1 MKRIASVFLPLALAL
16 PMVVYGAQEG
26 SGRERDRI
34 VQQVRKEI
42 NSLTNYG
49 VFDSINYEMDGS
61 TVTLQGY
68 ASRPTL
74 KDSAERVVAKIEGV
88 DKVINQIEVL
98 PLSNMDDGIRARMYR
113 AIYGDNVLSRYNP
126 SRGPIMFSPARIAGG
141 ITNDPPIGL
150 HSIHLVVRNGN
161 VLLTG
166 VVDNKADS
174 DRANIVA
181 NGVFGVFSV
190 NNQLQI
196 ASKTRKK

>member
-1 MKRIASVFLPLALAL
+1 MRRIASIFLAISLAL
-16 PMVVYGAQEG
+16 PVFASGAQQG

-34 VQQVRKEI
+34 IQQVSKEI
-42 NSLTNYG
+42 NTLTNYG
-49 VFDSINYEMDGS
+49 VFDSINYEVDGS

-74 KDSAERVVAKIEGV
+74 KDSAERVVGKIEGV

-98 PLSNMDDGIRARMYR
+98 PLSNMDDSIRARMYR
-113 AIYGDNVLSRYNP
+113 AIYGDAVLSRYNP
-126 SRGPIMFSPARIAGG
+126 SRGPIMLSPARIAGG

-150 HSIHLVVRNGN
+150 HSIHIVVRNGN

-166 VVDNKADS
+166 VVDTKADS

-190 NNQLQI
+190 NNQLHV
-196 ASKTRKK
+196 ASKSKKK